1 MGMDKYGCFIQYMF
15 ITCFIGHRCFSKNVL
30 MSIRHIKKHT
40 YSRFPLLLFLCS
52 EQFTDTSLFTF
63 SQDRAALLNMQNLH
77 LLFIITFVFLSVPHT
92 VIAYFDAAIFSIKL
106 FSFIYL
112 IISVVRQR
120 DEYEIMTET
129 RPIKTRLHNQLS
141 LLRCSSAQ
149 KS

>member
-1 MGMDKYGCFIQYMF
+1 
-15 ITCFIGHRCFSKNVL
+15 

-92 VIAYFDAAIFSIKL
+92 VMAYFDAAIFSIKL